1 MNSFAATIA
10 KRFNSSSTKTYDLNK
25 HFKAVNFPFL
35 INPAENHKTKILK
48 PHSEHTHPTTFGQY
62 NSLQSFQPKFRNVFV
77 EKKNYLP
84 RIYKEEDVLL
94 VRKDYKNN
102 NTIISALTPEEL
114 SLDPK
119 FVNKF
124 IFLTGEIKGKHITR
138 LTTTNQ
144 KKIEQAIKLMRSNV
158 MLSTRH
164 KFQQKK

>member
-1 MNSFAATIA
+1 MMNTTAIA
-10 KRFNSSSTKTYDLNK
+10 KRFSSSANKTYDLNK
-25 HFKAVNFPFL
+25 HFKPINFPFL
-35 INPAENHKTKILK
+35 INPAEQHKKKILK
-48 PHSEHTHPTTFGQY
+48 PDSHLIQTTTFGQY
-62 NSLQSFQPKFRNVFV
+62 NSLQSFQPKFRSVFV

-84 RIYKEEDVLL
+84 RIYKEEDLL
-94 VRKDYKNN
+94 SVRKDYKNN

-144 KKIEQAIKLMRSNV
+144 KKIEKTIKLMRNNV